1 MRSAGAPRIC
11 EKWTVS
17 TGQLTCKCEPNGTRG
32 VQGARK
38 IAAER
43 PTTPGAW
50 RELRPVFCK
59 RDHWG
64 WSVSGLGCFL
74 SSGHSVPLVFKVIE
88 VFPTSIP
95 ARP

>member
-38 IAAER
+38 IAAENEAGLAEGR
-43 PTTPGAW
+43 NLAAIW
-50 RELRPVFCK
+50 LRLTG
-59 RDHWG
+59 DH
-64 WSVSGLGCFL
+64 C
-74 SSGHSVPLVFKVIE
+74 
-88 VFPTSIP
+88 
-95 ARP
+95 

>member
-1 MRSAGAPRIC
+1 VRSAGAPRIC

-64 WSVSGLGCFL
+64 WSVSVLGCFL
-74 SSGHSVPLVFKVIE
+74 SSPKLLEKTPSKGGIM
-88 VFPTSIP
+88 T
-95 ARP
+95 